1 MRTEINNMIAIKDNI
16 AEVELQISSACQ
28 QAQRNINEVT
38 LLAVS
43 KTKSVAMIEQ
53 AYDAG
58 QRAFGESYVQEA
70 VEKVNALKNKADISW
85 HFIGPI
91 QSNKAKLIAN
101 HFSWVHSI
109 DRAKVAKRLNEH
121 RSGQDTPL
129 NICLQVNISG
139 EESKSGVLVNELP
152 ALLDTIAECDN
163 LCLRGLMAIPEKN
176 APQASFIE
184 MQNLFKKLQK
194 QYPSMDTLSMGMSA
208 DMQFAINAGSTIVR
222 IGSAIFGARAQK

>member
-1 MRTEINNMIAIKDNI
+1 MIAIKDNI
-16 AEVELQISSACQ
+16 ADVELQISSACQ
-28 QAQRNINEVT
+28 QAHRNAAEVT

-43 KTKSVAMIEQ
+43 KTKPTAMIEQ
-53 AYDAG
+53 AYNAG

-70 VEKVNALKNKADISW
+70 VEKITALQNKPDISW

-91 QSNKAKLIAN
+91 QTNKTKLIAS

-139 EESKSGVLVNELP
+139 EESKSGVLVDELP
-152 ALLDTIAECDN
+152 ELLNTIADCDN

-176 APQASFIE
+176 ASQTSFTT
-184 MQNLFKKLQK
+184 MQNLFITLQK
-194 QYPSMDTLSMGMSA
+194 KYPSIDTLSMGMSA
-208 DMQFAINAGSTIVR
+208 DMQLAINAGSTMVR
-222 IGSAIFGARAQK
+222 IGSAIFGARK

>member
-1 MRTEINNMIAIKDNI
+1 MNAIKDNI

-28 QAQRNINEVT
+28 QAQRNVAEVT

-43 KTKSVAMIEQ
+43 KTKPVTMIKQ

-70 VEKVNALKNKADISW
+70 VEKITNLQNIPDISW

-91 QSNKAKLIAN
+91 QTNKTKLIAN

-121 RSGQDTPL
+121 RSAQDTPL

-152 ALLDTIAECDN
+152 ALLDTISECEH

-176 APQASFIE
+176 ASQASFDS
-184 MQNLFKKLQK
+184 MQTLFNSLQK

-208 DMQFAINAGSTIVR
+208 DMQLAINAGSTIVR

>member
-1 MRTEINNMIAIKDNI
+1 MIAIKDNI

-28 QAQRNINEVT
+28 QAHRNMSDVT

-43 KTKSVAMIEQ
+43 KTKPIDMIKQ
-53 AYDAG
+53 AYNAG

-70 VEKVNALKNKADISW
+70 VEKITALQSKTDICW

-91 QSNKAKLIAN
+91 QSNKTKLIAN

-109 DRAKVAKRLNEH
+109 DRAKVAKRLNDH

-139 EESKSGVLVNELP
+139 EESKSGVLVAELP
-152 ALLDTIAECDN
+152 NLLAEISQYQN
-163 LCLRGLMAIPEKN
+163 LCIRGLMAIPEKN
-176 APQASFIE
+176 ATQASFND
-184 MQNLFKKLQK
+184 MQNLFKSLQK

-208 DMQFAINAGSTIVR
+208 DMQLAINAGSTIVR